1 MKRFI
6 YFFFLLAFITGIVGC
21 GDNTDVSSLHVLTDE
36 EMAEIERQRIEDS
49 IRQSQI
55 DADLVLEYTVE
66 AYYTENWGG
75 SDKTLEIDLDAIG
88 EVFGL
93 TADEIKAGINK
104 EDDAPEVKA
113 FAIQGSTHADK
124 DVASN
129 TNGTW
134 GHWWTTEGDVCDSY
148 SQSNSALFVEWQGDY
163 FTVGQYPGHLS
174 EGFSVDVIEALRYQD
189 KRVAIKITFK
199 IVARGEVTAQIVGEE
214 NLSID
219 MSPND
224 AGDYTPLP
232 LAFDYEQVLS
242 ALGMTAIDPSANL
255 IAYKSAGVYEQEIGD
270 QGWWFDK
277 GGYVGAWGDDAS
289 AWISYGYCED
299 NQVGICLMPN
309 ATSVGDV
316 YNHDFGFINGNKI
329 YMLHITI
336 NVKAYEDPE
345 TPPAGNPVEA
355 TESHTFEITYG
366 SDVDEAQYD
375 VRDFLRNTFKM
386 TTYELFSALNK
397 GDLKIY
403 VGEEGTEE
411 PSYTATNGYWMNGNG
426 ESVKWGNEN
435 NDFKYYC
442 ELRASETSLVLA
454 AGYNADLCSPNG
466 ETMTFTYVIVHS
478 NGGKATIN
486 FTVNLKGSNA

>member
-1 MKRFI
+1 
-6 YFFFLLAFITGIVGC
+6 
-21 GDNTDVSSLHVLTDE
+21 
-36 EMAEIERQRIEDS
+36 
-49 IRQSQI
+49 
-55 DADLVLEYTVE
+55 
-66 AYYTENWGG
+66 
-75 SDKTLEIDLDAIG
+75 
-88 EVFGL
+88 
-93 TADEIKAGINK
+93 
-104 EDDAPEVKA
+104 
-113 FAIQGSTHADK
+113 
-124 DVASN
+124 
-129 TNGTW
+129 
-134 GHWWTTEGDVCDSY
+134 
-148 SQSNSALFVEWQGDY
+148 
-163 FTVGQYPGHLS
+163 
-174 EGFSVDVIEALRYQD
+174 
-189 KRVAIKITFK
+189 
-199 IVARGEVTAQIVGEE
+199 
-214 NLSID
+214 
-219 MSPND
+219 
-224 AGDYTPLP
+224 
-232 LAFDYEQVLS
+232 
-242 ALGMTAIDPSANL
+242 
-255 IAYKSAGVYEQEIGD
+255 
-270 QGWWFDK
+270 
-277 GGYVGAWGDDAS
+277 
-289 AWISYGYCED
+289 
-299 NQVGICLMPN
+299 MPN